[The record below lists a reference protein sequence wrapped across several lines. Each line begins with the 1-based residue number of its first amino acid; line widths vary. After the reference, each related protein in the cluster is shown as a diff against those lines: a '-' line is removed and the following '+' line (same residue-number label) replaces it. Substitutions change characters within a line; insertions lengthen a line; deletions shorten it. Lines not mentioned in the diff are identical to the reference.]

1 MIIENINRLDREL
14 KSLFDTVAITKGSE
28 RTGHHF
34 DITAE
39 KVVEGKRVKVTARVP
54 MPAMEMP
61 RVKWSYLS
69 DPRDSMSHVVEMVSD
84 MEELA
89 ADINE
94 VAERRRLDRS
104 YLESLSAIDD
114 PQEPEPAEDEVSE
127 MVALVDKLGMQVTD
141 TRVTT
146 EDGLMV
152 EVSTFKGSIRESDRQ
167 RIDMALSMVEGAT
180 HMWIGDRLVVKQII

>member
-1 MIIENINRLDREL
+1 
-14 KSLFDTVAITKGSE
+14 
-28 RTGHHF
+28 
-34 DITAE
+34 
-39 KVVEGKRVKVTARVP
+39 
-54 MPAMEMP
+54 
-61 RVKWSYLS
+61 
-69 DPRDSMSHVVEMVSD
+69 MVSD

-104 YLESLSAIDD
+104 YLESLSATDD

-167 RIDMALSMVEGAT
+167 RIDMTLSMVEGAT

>member
-39 KVVEGKRVKVTARVP
+39 KVVEGRRVKVSVKVP
-54 MPAMEMP
+54 MRAMEAP
-61 RVKWSYLS
+61 RVTWSYLS
-69 DPRDSMSHVVEMVSD
+69 DPRDPSSHVVEMVSD

-104 YLESLSAIDD
+104 YLESLSATDD

-167 RIDMALSMVEGAT
+167 RIDMTLSMVEGAT